1 MVQRGPYNIEV
12 LPITKMYRNPKLH
25 SNITCTNNDQQSV
38 FRIQNYLIY
47 TEKPRR
53 FLFNIQ

>member
-25 SNITCTNNDQQSV
+25 SNITCTKCND
-38 FRIQNYLIY
+38 
-47 TEKPRR
+47 P
-53 FLFNIQ
+53 NISSLP